1 MVRNEGGIEMKI
13 TILDYETKNEITN
26 FNVRKNMKHGTV
38 IDKVKEKLSELYNN
52 GNDFRMLPTG
62 KIDLATGESDI
73 HYICF
78 GIKKDIKI
86 LEELI

>member
-1 MVRNEGGIEMKI
+1 MKI
-13 TILDYETKNEITN
+13 TILDFNTKEEIAN
-26 FNVRKNMKHGTV
+26 FMARKNIKRTTML
-38 IDKVKEKLSELYNN
+38 DKVKDKLKEVYKYE
-52 GNDFRMLPTG
+52 NDFHMLPTG